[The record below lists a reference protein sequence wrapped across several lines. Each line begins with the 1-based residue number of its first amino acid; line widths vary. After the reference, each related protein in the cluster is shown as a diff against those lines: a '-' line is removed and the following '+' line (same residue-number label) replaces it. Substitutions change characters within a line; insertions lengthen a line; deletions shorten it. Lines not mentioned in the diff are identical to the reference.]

1 MRTVLTTHSTPALRS
16 KLPHRYPV
24 LRRSTFLMQWTKA
37 WCGNNECISPSCSLA
52 LHLRT
57 FNIIMVL
64 TFSKIRALRAMP
76 LDWQELKSRM
86 WAVGTAPWTHGV
98 RAPGRLNTQQV
109 SQPYHS
115 FSMLL
120 NLEIL
125 SHFSKA
131 PLISPEKPCTKN
143 SSYGKLE
150 LRNKL
155 SCEHSH
161 DSHHQRSCC
170 F

>member
-1 MRTVLTTHSTPALRS
+1 MSPFIIIKTREGESLQYPHIDNEWELFGPNTRHWHWEASRLTATLRWEDP
-16 KLPHRYPV
+16 LFLHRS
-24 LRRSTFLMQWTKA
+24 RSGQWLDVV
-37 WCGNNECISPSCSLA
+37 NNERISPTCSLT
-52 LHLRT
+52 LHPRT
-57 FNIIMVL
+57 FNIIIVL

-76 LDWQELKSRM
+76 LGWQELKSKM

-98 RAPGRLNTQQV
+98 RAPGWLSTQQV

-131 PLISPEKPCTKN
+131 PLISPEKPRTKN
-143 SSYGKLE
+143 SS
-150 LRNKL
+150 
-155 SCEHSH
+155 
-161 DSHHQRSCC
+161 
-170 F
+170 